1 MRLKCKVPEKYKKVF
16 GWLLDIMLALL
27 LFYAAYYLLRMGTIH
42 YRPASQ
48 RALGIVTG
56 LPLILRRAAARQAPN
71 CCCMTFWCCCP
82 PRRSR

>member
-56 LPLILRRAAARQAPN
+56 LPHQTSADPAPLAV
-71 CCCMTFWCCCP
+71 
-82 PRRSR
+82 